1 MSAERAATCVQV
13 SNAQVLA
20 SAMDKSRRACPGM
33 HTNHGRKTQ
42 RSSALQGPR
51 NPATRPLPR
60 RVRGEAEHASSRSPT
75 PQWLALA
82 MRLTRWASAIFF
94 LALVSMAHAQRLS
107 QPPDE
112 NRQIIQ
118 KMLEAPEADID
129 LSRAKLVID
138 RMMDPSVDVDATLER
153 LDEMARG
160 IRKTLPTGASKR
172 LILDALRFHIYQPNG
187 WNERRPFQYDLE
199 DPYGRNIKNKLLP
212 NYLRT
217 KKGNC
222 VSMPLLF
229 IFLGQRLGLDV
240 SLAAAP
246 NHLFV
251 QWRDSDGKLYN
262 LETTSGA
269 GFTREAWL
277 RQQSPMTDIALKS
290 GIYLR
295 PMPKK
300 EAIVAMAETL
310 MAFYEKQDQPYRH
323 AAMAQFLLKYSPN
336 DICALL
342 NLFAATQEIR
352 KREFIRKYPGPSDIP
367 MSERP
372 RLLMLDDQLKS
383 IYDRAYGL
391 GWRPLEISA
400 KNGYGA
406 NAKFQ
411 N

>member
-1 MSAERAATCVQV
+1 MSAKGAATCLRVG
-13 SNAQVLA
+13 NAQGFAPA
-20 SAMDKSRRACPGM
+20 SDKINMAEPEKRSRRGLHSGALRGSRCLATHSPRGDGE
-33 HTNHGRKTQ
+33 HV
-42 RSSALQGPR
+42 SSPSQAAQWQALEI
-51 NPATRPLPR
+51 L
-60 RVRGEAEHASSRSPT
+60 
-75 PQWLALA
+75 LK
-82 MRLTRWASAIFF
+82 RLASAIFF
-94 LALVSMAHAQRLS
+94 LALASMAHAQRLS
-107 QPPDE
+107 QTVDE
-112 NRQIIQ
+112 NQKIIQ
-118 KMLEAPEADID
+118 KILEASEADID
-129 LSRAKLVID
+129 LSKAKLVID
-138 RMMDPSVDVDATLER
+138 RMMDPSVDVGATLAQ
-153 LDEMARG
+153 LDDMAQG
-160 IRKTLPTGASKR
+160 IRKALPAGASKR
-172 LILDALRFHIYQPNG
+172 LILDALRFHIYQPNE

-199 DPYGRNIKNKLLP
+199 DPFGRVIKNKLLS
-212 NYLRT
+212 NYLRSR
-217 KKGNC
+217 KGNC

-229 IFLGQRLGLDV
+229 IFLGQRLGLDL

-269 GFTREAWL
+269 GFTRDAWL

-295 PMPKK
+295 PMSKK

-310 MAFYEKQDQPYRH
+310 MAFYEKQNEPYRH
-323 AAMAQFLLKYSPN
+323 AEMAQFLLKYSPN

-352 KREFIRKYPGPSDIP
+352 RQEFVKKYPIANDTPIN
-367 MSERP
+367 ERP
-372 RLLMLDDQLKS
+372 RLLMLNDQLES

-400 KNGYGA
+400 KTGYGV

>member
-1 MSAERAATCVQV
+1 MSAELAGTCTRHV
-13 SNAQVLA
+13 
-20 SAMDKSRRACPGM
+20 
-33 HTNHGRKTQ
+33 RKAQ
-42 RSSALQGPR
+42 RSGALPGR
-51 NPATRPLPR
+51 LGLATLAQRLR
-60 RVRGEAEHASSRSPT
+60 GGRGEAEHASSPSARAPWQALAILLKRWVST
-75 PQWLALA
+75 TLFLLALA
-82 MRLTRWASAIFF
+82 P
-94 LALVSMAHAQRLS
+94 MAHAQRIS
-107 QPPDE
+107 QAPDE
-112 NRQIIQ
+112 NQKIIQ
-118 KMLEAPEADID
+118 KLLQVPEADID
-129 LSRAKLVID
+129 LSKAKLVID
-138 RMMDPSVDVDATLER
+138 RMMDPSVDVDATLAR

-160 IRKTLPTGASKR
+160 IRKALPVGASKR
-172 LILDALRFHIYQPNG
+172 LTLDALRFHIYQPNE

-199 DPYGRNIKNKLLP
+199 DPYGRNIKNKLLS
-212 NYLRT
+212 NYLITR
-217 KKGNC
+217 KGNC

-269 GFTREAWL
+269 GFTRDAWL

-352 KREFIRKYPGPSDIP
+352 RQEFVKKYPIANDIP
-367 MSERP
+367 INERP
-372 RLLMLDDQLKS
+372 RLLMLNDQLES

-400 KNGYGA
+400 KTGYGA